1 MSFGSIPFG
10 HGTFGGAGIGE
21 ASVAPPIGGAP
32 EVPIVIDPFTIELAG
47 VSMKGHQLIN
57 SLSLDFE
64 LGRQGT
70 ARFSLYNIPISPEI
84 GAPVR
89 ILYYS
94 ERLFVGAVDRVNVKS
109 NNLQT
114 FVQYDFECTDN
125 SYLLFR
131 KKVKANLTTISVS
144 GIAYYIIGSALA
156 NDGVTLGTVDNNI
169 TIPSATADGV
179 SAFEFLNSVAI
190 AAGLVFYI
198 DKDKALNFIGSSQIP
213 APFALDQDIVN
224 DCSIELDRETYRNRQ
239 TTVVTG
245 TAQTESQTPLVVTL
259 TRDNAEQQAIRAS
272 VEGGSGIYSDIASI
286 AHPTSNTNLELVRL
300 ANAYNKILLALTGSI
315 RQSLSVT
322 TRQVGFEVGQVASVD
337 LPQVGASG
345 DWIIRRVSLRE
356 ESGRFLISSLQLSQT
371 SLMRRSQELWV
382 EVVRKGTLSILPPS
396 ATYTSGTTITAT
408 GIGSWQVP
416 DGVTDVQVSLYGS
429 GGGGGGGAS
438 STLID
443 PFFLTTQHRVA
454 DGASGGSGGLV
465 IKVLSITPGTVITY
479 WVGAG
484 GSGGTESYRANST
497 LDAIGSTGGNGVE
510 TYIQINGTKVARAYG
525 GQGGLGGWANAQRN
539 FATSY
544 PPGASQ
550 GGLGGDAITVGG
562 AGTGRFGG
570 VGSAANGSGG
580 GNGTAGGN
588 GRIIFE
594 W

>member
-10 HGTFGGAGIGE
+10 HGTFGGTGIGE
-21 ASVAPPIGGAP
+21 ATAAPPIGGAP
-32 EVPIVIDPFTIELAG
+32 EVQIVIDPFTIELAG

-57 SLSLDFE
+57 SLTLDFE

-70 ARFSLYNIPISPEI
+70 ARFSLYNIPISPQI

-94 ERLFVGAVDRVNVKS
+94 ERLFVGAVDRITVNS
-109 NNLQT
+109 NNQQT
-114 FVQYDFECTDN
+114 FIQYDFECTDN

-131 KKVKANLTTISVS
+131 KKVKANFTNISVS
-144 GIAYYIIGSALA
+144 GFAYSIIGSFLQ

-179 SAFEFLNSVAI
+179 SAFEFLNGVAI
-190 AAGLVFYI
+190 AAGMVFYI
-198 DKDKALNFIGSSQIP
+198 DKDRALNFIGSSQIA
-213 APFALDQDIVN
+213 APFTLDQDIVN
-224 DCSIELDRETYRNRQ
+224 RCSIELDRETYRNRQ
-239 TTVVTG
+239 TTTVTG
-245 TAQTESQTPLVVTL
+245 TPQAENQTALSVSL
-259 TRDNAEQQAIRAS
+259 TRDNTEQQEVRAS
-272 VEGGSGIYSDIASI
+272 IEGGSGIYSDIASLT
-286 AHPTSNTNLELVRL
+286 HPTSNSNLELVRL
-300 ANAYNKILLALTGSI
+300 ANAYNKVLLALTGSI

-322 TRQVGFEVGQVASVD
+322 TRQVGFEVGQVAPVD

-371 SLMRRSQELWV
+371 SLMRRAQELWV

-396 ATYTSGTTITAT
+396 ATYTSGSTITAT

-416 DGVTDVQVSLYGS
+416 VGVTDVQVSLYGS
-429 GGGGGGGAS
+429 GGGGGGGANS
-438 STLID
+438 NYVFASRRT
-443 PFFLTTQHRVA
+443 A

-484 GSGGTESYRANST
+484 GAGGAESYHANSPA
-497 LDAIGSTGGNGVE
+497 DAIGATGTDGIE
-510 TYIQINGTKVARAYG
+510 TYIEIDGVKVARAYG
-525 GQGGLGGWANAQRN
+525 GRGGLGGWANALRS

-570 VGSAANGSGG
+570 VGPSANGSGG
-580 GNGTAGGN
+580 GNGTAGAN
-588 GRIIFE
+588 GRIIFQ

>member
-10 HGTFGGAGIGE
+10 HGTFGGAFYTP
-21 ASVAPPIGGAP
+21 ASSPPIGGEP
-32 EVPIVIDPFTIELAG
+32 EVQIVIDPFTIEVAG

-57 SLSLDFE
+57 SLTMDFE

-70 ARFSLYNIPISPEI
+70 ARFSLYNIGISVEI

-89 ILYYS
+89 IFYYS
-94 ERLFVGAVDRVNVKS
+94 ERLFVGAVDRISVKS
-109 NNLQT
+109 NNQKT

-131 KKVKANLTTISVS
+131 KKVKFELSAISVS
-144 GIAYYIIGSALA
+144 GIAYHIIGSTLA
-156 NDGVTLGTVDNNI
+156 GDGVTLGTVDNNV

-190 AAGLVFYI
+190 AAGMVFYI
-198 DKDKALNFIGSSQIP
+198 DKDKVLQFIGASQIP
-213 APFALDQDIVN
+213 APYTLDQDIVN

-239 TTVVTG
+239 TTTVTG
-245 TAQTESQTPLVVTL
+245 TPQTEGQTALVVSL
-259 TRDNAEQQAIRAS
+259 TRDNTEQQEVRAS
-272 VEGGSGIYSDIASI
+272 IEGGSGIYNDITSI
-286 AHPTSNTNLELVRL
+286 THPRSNTSLELIRL

-322 TRQVGFEVGQVASVD
+322 TRQVGFEVGQVATVD
-337 LPQVGASG
+337 LPHVGAGG

-371 SLMRRSQELWV
+371 SLMRRAQELWV

-396 ATYTSGTTITAT
+396 ATYASGSTITAT

-416 DGVTDVQVSLYGS
+416 VGVTDVQVSLYGS
-429 GGGGGGGAS
+429 GGGGGGGANS
-438 STLID
+438 NYLSQRRT
-443 PFFLTTQHRVA
+443 A

-484 GSGGTESYRANST
+484 GAGGAESYYANSPA
-497 LDAIGSTGGNGVE
+497 DAIGATGTDGTE
-510 TYIQINGTKVARAYG
+510 TYIEIDGVKVARAYG
-525 GQGGLGGWANAQRN
+525 GRGGLGGWANALRS

-550 GGLGGDAITVGG
+550 GGIGGNAITVGG

-570 VGSAANGSGG
+570 VGPSANGSGG
-580 GNGTAGGN
+580 GNGTAGAN